1 MSEWTPS
8 KSPLLRVTADDDD
21 NENEVSQD
29 KAELVVGD
37 EAVRKP
43 KDDEEDAVAEE
54 ADGEV
59 AKDKMDVL
67 NGVELVEEYLA
78 FFKIYVKRTRLLV
91 ISFLHNY
98 KNGKQSTHSLFV
110 ILTTVVKPHHF
121 LDMRL
126 TYA

>member
-21 NENEVSQD
+21 NENEVSED

-43 KDDEEDAVAEE
+43 KDEQDAVAEE
-54 ADGEV
+54 EDGEV
-59 AKDKMDVL
+59 SKDKMDVL

-78 FFKIYVKRTRLLV
+78 FLR
-91 ISFLHNY
+91 
-98 KNGKQSTHSLFV
+98 FV
-110 ILTTVVKPHHF
+110 
-121 LDMRL
+121 
-126 TYA
+126 